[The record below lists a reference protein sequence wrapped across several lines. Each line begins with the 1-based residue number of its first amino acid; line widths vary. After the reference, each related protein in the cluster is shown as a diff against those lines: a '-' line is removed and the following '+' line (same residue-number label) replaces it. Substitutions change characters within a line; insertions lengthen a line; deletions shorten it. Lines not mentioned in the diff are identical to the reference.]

1 MRKSQTM
8 LAAAVVG
15 IAGAAIG
22 AFALQTE
29 SAPADS
35 PAAAFRVT
43 AWPPAQPGREYG
55 DEVETYLNRMAADG
69 WLFKTEIVGQRE
81 KLMLFERRR

>member
-29 SAPADS
+29 SAPAD
-35 PAAAFRVT
+35 PPTAAFRVT
-43 AWPPAQPGREYG
+43 AWPPAQPGRDYNE
-55 DEVETYLNRMAADG
+55 EVETYLNRMAADG

-81 KLMLFERRR
+81 KMMLFERKR